1 MYLLLGRRDMRSF
14 EFYNPTRII
23 FGWNSLRE
31 KGHHIAGIGKKPL
44 LVTGRSAAR
53 KLGYLDTLE
62 DVLKEKGMDYEI
74 HEGVEPNPRSTT
86 VDAGAELAREGGCD
100 FVLALGGGSVMDAAK
115 GMAISAFSG
124 NSIWS
129 YIYDGEN
136 SPEQVEGALPLVT
149 IPTVAATGS
158 EADSVAVITNWEK
171 KVKNSVYSPS
181 LFPQLSIVDP
191 SLTTTLPPHVM
202 GEGGVDIICH
212 VLEPYFNSREEGH
225 LVQRGFVESIVR
237 SVIHNLP
244 IALED
249 SQDRNSRMN
258 LSWAST
264 LALSQFP
271 SAGLGGGYWMHALE
285 HVLSAHYDIAHA
297 RGLAAI
303 LPAYMTFVSEEH
315 PEPFYLLARNVFGV
329 EGGDRKGAIKKGID
343 ELLLWLEKVGMRTSL
358 AALGIDDSGFS
369 DIAEE
374 ILMIKTRGKEHLPG
388 FKSLNKEGITAILE
402 NCL

>member
-1 MYLLLGRRDMRSF
+1 MESF

-23 FGWNSLRE
+23 FGWNALRE
-31 KGHHIAGIGKKPL
+31 NGHHVAEIGKKPL
-44 LVTGRSAAR
+44 LVTGRSAA
-53 KLGYLDTLE
+53 KKFGYLDALE
-62 DVLKEKGMDYEI
+62 DILKEKNMDYEI
-74 HEGVEPNPRSTT
+74 RAGVEPNPRSST
-86 VDAGAELAREGGCD
+86 VDAGAELARESGCD

-124 NSIWS
+124 QHIWS

-136 SPEQVEGALPLVT
+136 SPQQVEGALPLVT
-149 IPTVAATGS
+149 IPSVAATGS
-158 EADSVAVITNWEK
+158 EANSVAVITNWEK
-171 KVKNSVYSPS
+171 KVKNSVYSPY

-191 SLTTTLPPHVM
+191 SLTTTLPPHVI

-212 VLEPYFNSREEGH
+212 VLEPYFNSKEEGY
-225 LVQRGFVESIVR
+225 LVQRSFVEPIVR
-237 SVIHNLP
+237 SVVHNLP
-244 IALED
+244 IALEG

-271 SAGLGGGYWMHALE
+271 SAGFGGGYWMHALE
-285 HVLSAHYDIAHA
+285 HVLSARYDIAHA

-303 LPAYMTFVSEEH
+303 LPAYMEFVSREH

-329 EGGDRKGAIKKGID
+329 KDKDRKRAIKKGID
-343 ELLLWLEKVGMRTSL
+343 KLLLWQDKVGMRTHLSD
-358 AALGIDDSGFS
+358 LGIDDSKF
-369 DIAEE
+369 DDMAEK
-374 ILMIKTRGKEHLPG
+374 ILMLKARGKEHLPG
-388 FKSLNKEGITAILE
+388 FKSLNKEGIRTILE